1 MRRLI
6 NRYCSDC
13 LRTRKFLNL
22 RDRSICQYCS
32 KTLWRRDP
40 GRREPGRREDRRR
53 RETPVSRER
62 RRPEPVPLRRQRTL
76 FETA

>member
-22 RDRSICQYCS
+22 RDRSICQYCA
-32 KTLWRRDP
+32 KTLWRRSEP
-40 GRREPGRREDRRR
+40 ISRRQ
-53 RETPVSRER
+53 
-62 RRPEPVPLRRQRTL
+62 RRPEPVPMPRSGPRRRQRTL
-76 FETA
+76 FESA

>member
-32 KTLWRRDP
+32 KTLWRR
-40 GRREPGRREDRRR
+40 ESGRREDRRR